1 MFGWCFPVGLP
12 CYVKDHDY
20 DEVPRMQIAIFLSKL
35 LADNSIRF
43 ENWGLEL
50 GTILRR
56 MRANTVN
63 KHQEPAA
70 ENM

>member
-35 LADNSIRF
+35 LADNCK
-43 ENWGLEL
+43 L
-50 GTILRR
+50 
-56 MRANTVN
+56 
-63 KHQEPAA
+63 
-70 ENM
+70 